1 VAITD
6 LPLLGMLK
14 TKMHWHQARQTV
26 LAQNI
31 ANADTPDFRP
41 SDIEPMS
48 ARTAM
53 RSPVASNVSVARTHA
68 AHIAVPALSM
78 GGPFSTSNEKGWE
91 TTPAGNSVVLEE
103 QMMKVSA
110 NQFDFQMASTLYAKS
125 LGLLKTA
132 IGRRG

>member
-1 VAITD
+1 MAITD
-6 LPLLGMLK
+6 LPLLGILK
-14 TKMHWHQARQTV
+14 TKMHWHQARQSV

-41 SDIEPMS
+41 SDLEPMT
-48 ARTAM
+48 ATTAM
-53 RSPVASNVSVARTHA
+53 RPSGVSSVAAVRTHA
-68 AHIAVPALSM
+68 AHIAGPALSKS
-78 GGPFSTSNEKGWE
+78 PYARSDEKGWE
-91 TTPAGNSVVLEE
+91 TTPVGNSVVLEE